1 MWLNFAQRTLSG
13 TPYCSAKDT
22 AVANESIK
30 PETVEPS
37 FEILIKISP
46 GRPSSNRPTVTY
58 PHCPPTEN
66 LCVIPQR
73 SSGRW
78 RRTARGVRLSLV
90 TPSLLS
96 MLVSLLDAASL
107 LSKSV
112 AWSCIASS
120 WDLPL
125 AAPLTTCSVIS
136 TPGCGIALLRALPAA
151 MPTDVPLSMIFG
163 RGYKPSDANRR
174 QNQRYPRDGALP
186 VLPNAIVVLLASCSG
201 L

>member
-1 MWLNFAQRTLSG
+1 MGLNFAPRNLSG
-13 TPYCSAKDT
+13 TPYCRANDT

-58 PHCPPTEN
+58 PSCPPTEN

-107 LSKSV
+107 LAKSV

-136 TPGCGIALLRALPAA
+136 TPGCGLAIVRALPAA
-151 MPTDVPLSMIFG
+151 MPTDLPLSMIFG
-163 RGYKPSDANRR
+163 PGYKPSDANRR
-174 QNQRYPRDGALP
+174 HNQLYPHTAPLP
-186 VLPNAIVVLLASCSG
+186 SLTTPIPF
-201 L
+201 